1 MNKRR
6 IIFNTNW
13 LVLLF
18 ILILPYT
25 ANAAGYLVQKEEA
38 LCLQIQDKIINKQEI
53 RNVVKASIQMGYGAC
68 VVIKCAIKGGGD
80 LKQIIEGAVEAGT
93 TKDVVSRCALDA
105 GADAKDVAFI
115 LNNLDVPGLCY
126 ILPEEPKFIPPVH
139 DVIRRGPLLS
149 PSGF

>member
-38 LCLQIQDKIINKQEI
+38 LCLQIQDKIKINQEI
-53 RNVVKASIQMGYGAC
+53 GKVVKTSIQMGYGAC
-68 VVIKCAIKGGGD
+68 GVIKCAIKGGGD

-93 TKDVVSRCALDA
+93 TKDVVSKCALDA

-115 LNNLDVPGLCY
+115 LSDISVLCY
-126 ILPEEPKFIPPVH
+126 TLPEEPEIIVNPIH
-139 DVIRRGPLLS
+139 DVPNGPFLS